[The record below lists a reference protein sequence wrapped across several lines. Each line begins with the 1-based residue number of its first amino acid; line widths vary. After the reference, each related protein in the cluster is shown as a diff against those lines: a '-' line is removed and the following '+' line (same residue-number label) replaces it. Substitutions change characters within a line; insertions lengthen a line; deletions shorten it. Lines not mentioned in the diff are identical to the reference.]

1 MKPGGYVVLAAAARL
16 HAPLL
21 VLLAGSLLVTR
32 APGSGVGVL
41 AGLVFG
47 LALAL
52 HALVFGAGASRQA
65 FSPGFAR
72 AALAAGVLAALTG
85 APAPTQ
91 LAEAGLFVATSSALA
106 LILAVIFARAPTL
119 SEAQW

>member
-1 MKPGGYVVLAAAARL
+1 VKPGGYVVLAAAARL
-16 HAPLL
+16 YAPLL

-52 HALVFGAGASRQA
+52 HALVFGAAASRKA
-65 FSPGFAR
+65 FPPVVAR
-72 AALAAGVLAALTG
+72 AVLAAGVLAALTG
-85 APAPTQ
+85 APASTQ
-91 LAEAGLFVATSSALA
+91 WAEAGLFLATSAALA
-106 LILAVIFARAPTL
+106 LILAVLFARAPTL
-119 SEAQW
+119 SEAEW